1 MSKSKYDNTTKS
13 VVLDSKLLSEITAI
27 KKELYYNN
35 LVSFPDYETGVVI
48 ETTLNTDWCDYV
60 YKIRA
65 NDLYDCAFL
74 LLQSKKKK
82 AQKVRDKIAELV
94 LNNNAIFLTLTFRDD
109 VLESTSPETRRRY
122 VARFLKS
129 VSGQY
134 AANIDFSPDLEREH
148 YHAVITKRIDLNT
161 WRYGFAYAE
170 KVRCHNNDLTRVSKY
185 ITKLTN
191 HALKINATRL
201 IYSRL

>member
-1 MSKSKYDNTTKS
+1 MSKSKYDSTVKS
-13 VVLDSKLLSEITAI
+13 AVLDSKLLSEITAT

-35 LVSFPDYETGVVI
+35 LVSLVEEETGVI
-48 ETTLNTDWCDYV
+48 YKTSLNTDWCDYV
-60 YKIRA
+60 FKNRS

-82 AQKVRDKIAELV
+82 AQKVKEKIAELV

-134 AANIDFSPDLEREH
+134 AANIDFSPEINREH

-161 WRYGFAYAE
+161 WRYGFAFAE
-170 KVRCHNNDLTRVSKY
+170 KVRCHNSDLSRVSKY
-185 ITKLTN
+185 ISKLTN
-191 HALKINATRL
+191 HALKIGATRL